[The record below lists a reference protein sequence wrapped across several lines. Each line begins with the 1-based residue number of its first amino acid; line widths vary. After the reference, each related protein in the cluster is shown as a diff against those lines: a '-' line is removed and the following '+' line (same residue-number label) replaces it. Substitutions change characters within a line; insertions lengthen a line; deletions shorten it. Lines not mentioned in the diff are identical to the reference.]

1 MLDQSVFLVT
11 GILLTIAFSR
21 LATKETFGNYQ
32 FILSVLSIV
41 SIISMPG
48 INMSVIKY
56 TSQGK
61 DGVYKKGFKTR
72 FLYSLIA
79 IPVMLSLGAYF
90 FYYDTRIIGIA
101 LMSISVVFPFLHGL
115 NTWEPFLVGK
125 KRFKQIFIYKS
136 SYSFINLGTLVLILF
151 LDSDNLIVIILAY
164 MIVNAVFNI
173 TYSILVKKLIKNNEE
188 VPGWRKEGYKLTLRS
203 VISLLYNNVDKIII
217 GLLMGPEQLAIYSIA
232 VVTYSK
238 LLFFLKEIIN
248 VIMPKLFEK
257 TKHENYRL
265 DKRSMSFAFISV
277 FLFVGI
283 VVLIIPK
290 LYIWFFSDKYI
301 ESIVYAQL
309 YMAIIPLSFVN
320 NIIQV
325 FLIGKGWVN
334 LVIRNQVIAISL
346 NLLLYFLLI
355 PLMGIYGAIIS
366 SFIYFASLLF
376 LNYLNMRR
384 DLKNINN

>member
-1 MLDQSVFLVT
+1 
-11 GILLTIAFSR
+11 
-21 LATKETFGNYQ
+21 
-32 FILSVLSIV
+32 
-41 SIISMPG
+41 
-48 INMSVIKY
+48 
-56 TSQGK
+56 
-61 DGVYKKGFKTR
+61 
-72 FLYSLIA
+72 
-79 IPVMLSLGAYF
+79 
-90 FYYDTRIIGIA
+90 
-101 LMSISVVFPFLHGL
+101 
-115 NTWEPFLVGK
+115 
-125 KRFKQIFIYKS
+125 
-136 SYSFINLGTLVLILF
+136 
-151 LDSDNLIVIILAY
+151 
-164 MIVNAVFNI
+164 
-173 TYSILVKKLIKNNEE
+173 
-188 VPGWRKEGYKLTLRS
+188 
-203 VISLLYNNVDKIII
+203 
-217 GLLMGPEQLAIYSIA
+217 
-232 VVTYSK
+232 
-238 LLFFLKEIIN
+238 
-248 VIMPKLFEK
+248 MPKLFEK